1 MLASYWWAAAANWL
15 LKVGV
20 TLSLV
25 RGTKLTPNNQRNVE
39 EGVEECPCRPRRLIT
54 TATADFHHLDDGLD
68 IAAVSVVDKMRFRK
82 KTNAEEPSQVFC
94 AAPDPSPTSA

>member
-39 EGVEECPCRPRRLIT
+39 GV
-54 TATADFHHLDDGLD
+54 ATADFHHLDDGLD
-68 IAAVSVVDKMRFRK
+68 IAAVSVVNEMRFGK
-82 KTNAEEPSQVFC
+82 KTDAEEPRQVFC
-94 AAPDPSPTSA
+94 VAPDPSATSAGEDK